1 MDPWREMKRM
11 HIGGVG
17 GDECNKLC
25 PLKQKHMQPSLSTTH
40 LKKKA
45 RRGLEVICTNIH
57 EGGKP

>member
-1 MDPWREMKRM
+1 MKRM